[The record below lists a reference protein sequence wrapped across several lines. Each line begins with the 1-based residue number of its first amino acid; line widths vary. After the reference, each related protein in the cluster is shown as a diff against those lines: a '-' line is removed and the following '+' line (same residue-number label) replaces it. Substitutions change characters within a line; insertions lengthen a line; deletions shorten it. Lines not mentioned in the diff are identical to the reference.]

1 MLRVFIH
8 NVLTQ
13 HTTSWRSPPS
23 GMVVEHAFVVAG
35 HCELRGSQWCLTHLD
50 NYSLISYACAQLVS
64 HQTLQVQPG
73 WLQPTA
79 VACPDT
85 HIQYMV
91 IVRNHRSTGYLQEA
105 RGSVNFGRHLLHA
118 GGITYPRCRYQGRF
132 CSRGVL
138 NKHQVRHPRR

>member
-85 HIQYMV
+85 QYHIGSSSGSAGAQGIYRKQGAASILAGTCCMQVALHIQGADTRADFAAVVY
-91 IVRNHRSTGYLQEA
+91 
-105 RGSVNFGRHLLHA
+105 
-118 GGITYPRCRYQGRF
+118 
-132 CSRGVL
+132 
-138 NKHQVRHPRR
+138 